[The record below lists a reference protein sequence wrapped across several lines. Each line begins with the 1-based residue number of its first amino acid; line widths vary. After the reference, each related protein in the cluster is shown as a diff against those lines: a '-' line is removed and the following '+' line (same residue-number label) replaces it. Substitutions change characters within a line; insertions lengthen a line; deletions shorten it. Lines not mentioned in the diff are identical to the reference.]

1 MEEMVAVKVATA
13 KETYEALMTA
23 KEFQWEKKLLET
35 ESENEKKIVK
45 VLNESFNQNQKTQ
58 KEANYDKESIIRIY
72 QGQQTNDQKI
82 ISELKRKI
90 MRLEERSISPL
101 RSLGNFSSGTNSP
114 RNIPES
120 LKEDSVHQQNS
131 VDLKRRFSQE
141 KEHYGNENTERI
153 DGDALR
159 KVRGYNNGI
168 ESQEKINILEIIEL
182 KSLPQRNI
190 CPFQKSSL

>member
-1 MEEMVAVKVATA
+1 MVAVKVASA

-23 KEFQWEKKLLET
+23 KEFLWEKKLLEI

-58 KEANYDKESIIRIY
+58 KEANSDKESMIRIY

-101 RSLGNFSSGTNSP
+101 KSLGNFSSGTNSP
-114 RNIPES
+114 RNVSEA
-120 LKEDSVHQQNS
+120 LKEDSVNQQNS
-131 VDLKRRFSQE
+131 VDLKRRFSDE
-141 KEHYGNENTERI
+141 KEHYGNENTE
-153 DGDALR
+153 GSGSDAL
-159 KVRGYNNGI
+159 KMVRGYVMNK
-168 ESQEKINILEIIEL
+168 STEKNRSTGCFHLV
-182 KSLPQRNI
+182 STY
-190 CPFQKSSL
+190 S

>member
-58 KEANYDKESIIRIY
+58 KEANSDKESMIRIY

-101 RSLGNFSSGTNSP
+101 RSLGNFSSATNSP
-114 RNIPES
+114 KNVPEALREHS
-120 LKEDSVHQQNS
+120 FDKQNS
-131 VDLKRRFSQE
+131 VDLKRRFSHE
-141 KEHYGNENTERI
+141 KEHCGNEITERI
-153 DGDALR
+153 ESDALR
-159 KVRGYNNGI
+159 KVRGLNK
-168 ESQEKINILEIIEL
+168 EKR
-182 KSLPQRNI
+182 K
-190 CPFQKSSL
+190 

>member
-1 MEEMVAVKVATA
+1 MEKMVAVKVATA

-58 KEANYDKESIIRIY
+58 KEANSDKESMIRIY

-101 RSLGNFSSGTNSP
+101 RSLGNHSSGTNSP
-114 RNIPES
+114 KNVPEA
-120 LKEDSVHQQNS
+120 LREYPFDKQNS
-131 VDLKRRFSQE
+131 VDMKRRFSNE
-141 KEHYGNENTERI
+141 KEQYGDENTQRI
-153 DGDALR
+153 DSDVLK
-159 KVRGYNNGI
+159 KVRGH
-168 ESQEKINILEIIEL
+168 
-182 KSLPQRNI
+182 
-190 CPFQKSSL
+190 

>member
-58 KEANYDKESIIRIY
+58 KEANSDKESMIRIY

-82 ISELKRKI
+82 
-90 MRLEERSISPL
+90 P
-101 RSLGNFSSGTNSP
+101 SG
-114 RNIPES
+114 
-120 LKEDSVHQQNS
+120 
-131 VDLKRRFSQE
+131 
-141 KEHYGNENTERI
+141 
-153 DGDALR
+153 
-159 KVRGYNNGI
+159 
-168 ESQEKINILEIIEL
+168 
-182 KSLPQRNI
+182 
-190 CPFQKSSL
+190 

>member
-1 MEEMVAVKVATA
+1 MVAVKVATA

-45 VLNESFNQNQKTQ
+45 VLNESFNQNSKTQ
-58 KEANYDKESIIRIY
+58 KEANSDKESMIRIY

-101 RSLGNFSSGTNSP
+101 RSLGNFCSGTNSP
-114 RNIPES
+114 RNVPEA

-131 VDLKRRFSQE
+131 ADMKRRFSHE
-141 KEHYGNENTERI
+141 KEHYGSENTERI
-153 DGDALR
+153 ESDELR
-159 KVRGYNNGI
+159 KVRGYNKEN
-168 ESQEKINILEIIEL
+168 K
-182 KSLPQRNI
+182 K
-190 CPFQKSSL
+190 